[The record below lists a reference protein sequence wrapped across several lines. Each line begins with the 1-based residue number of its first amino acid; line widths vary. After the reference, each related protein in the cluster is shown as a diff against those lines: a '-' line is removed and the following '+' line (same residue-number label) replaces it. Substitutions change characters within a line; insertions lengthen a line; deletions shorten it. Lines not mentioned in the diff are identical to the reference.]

1 VIVQATRLYKRYGA
15 DPVCKPL
22 LGLLHS
28 GVQNGLFCTCQVAS
42 PSARK
47 ARRSADPARGVSAL
61 RLPAVT

>member
-1 VIVQATRLYKRYGA
+1 MIVQATRLYQRHGA

-28 GVQNGLFCTCQVAS
+28 GVQNGLLRTCQVAS

-47 ARRSADPARGVSAL
+47 APR
-61 RLPAVT
+61 